1 MTDLPGFLVSL
12 VTGGVAGAAVNAFVT
27 SRKQKMEVTLSVAKD
42 FFSLYG
48 EIGLALG
55 ALQMQPDELTPQQ
68 LSNIRKIGD
77 YFHYVANLKAN
88 NYINPVLDNIG
99 IMNSIQ
105 RFSQNLTV
113 AMTRHQELQSAWSW
127 WPGLKGL

>member
-1 MTDLPGFLVSL
+1 
-12 VTGGVAGAAVNAFVT
+12 
-27 SRKQKMEVTLSVAKD
+27 MEVTLSVAKD
-42 FFSLYG
+42 FFGLYG
-48 EIGLALG
+48 EIGQALG
-55 ALQMQPDELTPQQ
+55 ALQPQSPDKLSPLQ

-99 IMNSIQ
+99 IMSSIQ
-105 RFSQNLTV
+105 LFSQYLTF
-113 AMTRHQELQSAWSW
+113 AMTRHQELQAAWSW